1 VCAFSCNSPSMCCTV
16 IVVWPSHRKHARH
29 TGTASR
35 RMHPR
40 AARAAAAAQNGHG
53 GTAAEASA
61 RSAWIMYLH
70 YRSGL
75 HAMSLLTRQVLS
87 SKLDKHQQEIARIF
101 KEFAEA
107 ELSGGD
113 VTKPIRDLAAY
124 LESHADAH
132 STVPSM
138 VQQEGRFGEVLFAQL
153 ELHRKS
159 TSVAVAELVRAM
171 SSRT

>member
-1 VCAFSCNSPSMCCTV
+1 MF
-16 IVVWPSHRKHARH
+16 
-29 TGTASR
+29 
-35 RMHPR
+35 
-40 AARAAAAAQNGHG
+40 
-53 GTAAEASA
+53 
-61 RSAWIMYLH
+61 
-70 YRSGL
+70 
-75 HAMSLLTRQVLS
+75 LLTRQVLS

-124 LESHADAH
+124 LEIHADAH
-132 STVPSM
+132 STVQSM

-159 TSVAVAELVRAM
+159 TSVAVAELVSGASSATMHDRLELLRKRANLG
-171 SSRT
+171 SSDGFSLDSKSCTNVRSVDKPVRGDTASLQQRLARLKSQGSSASMLNQTGN